1 MILVDTDALINSLRE
16 GVRMGDALSVLTV
29 LEYLRGIPVENRKEI
44 KRLLEESFQIIGLDN
59 DVILEYCRLYN
70 SLKAEGK
77 LISDADLLIAATAI
91 SKGMK
96 LLTSNIRHFRRLKRH
111 GLVLVEDDKGE
122 S

>member
-1 MILVDTDALINSLRE
+1 MDTDALINSLRE
-16 GVRMGDALSVLTV
+16 GMRRGDALSVLTV
-29 LEYLRGIPVENRKEI
+29 LEYLRGIPAENREEI
-44 KRLLEESFQIIGLDN
+44 KGLLEKSFQIIGLDN
-59 DVILEYCRLYN
+59 GVILEYCRLYN

-96 LLTSNIRHFRRLKRH
+96 LLTSNVRHFRRLKGH
-111 GLVLVEDDKGE
+111 GLMLVEDDEGE